1 MKDIVPGLLKS
12 ILNDFHSMANEDT
25 HIQNILQGKDDQS
38 TFEDV
43 SELAAT
49 IGKYAYES
57 LKNNYTDSTLPGGIL
72 YWNIAKGTIDP
83 LMKEVHELIV
93 DMAVQVQLREDRKAK
108 IGIKPIRPSYNKERV
123 EAVVNKVTFLARTTE
138 VTENG

>member
-1 MKDIVPGLLKS
+1 MKDIVPELLEK
-12 ILNDFHSMANEDT
+12 ILKDFRSMVDENINIQDILHGENE
-25 HIQNILQGKDDQS
+25 KS